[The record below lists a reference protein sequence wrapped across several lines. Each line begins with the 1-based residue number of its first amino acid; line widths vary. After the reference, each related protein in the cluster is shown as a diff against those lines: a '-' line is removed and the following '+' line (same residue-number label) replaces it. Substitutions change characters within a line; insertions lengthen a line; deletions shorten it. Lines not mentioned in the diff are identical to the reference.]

1 MSSYRSESGEV
12 LLASG
17 SEDTYINFTKGPSQ
31 QKPILMSVVGDRLEF
46 ITRKKQ
52 FNTGIQALMF
62 SRDGKVLFSSAGQ
75 KEVSVTPLRI
85 EDRDLLSIE
94 FGGYSDTSKSSE
106 GETQRDED
114 DGGDL
119 RIMDLDV
126 RDQVIDDHPGYL
138 IALVLSD
145 STVKVSWLQFLLM
158 SVILA

>member
-1 MSSYRSESGEV
+1 MSSYTSDSGEV
-12 LLASG
+12 FLASG

-85 EDRDLLSIE
+85 EDRDLLSVE
-94 FGGYSDTSKSSE
+94 FGGYSDASSSE
-106 GETQRDED
+106 GQTQRDED

-119 RIMDLDV
+119 RVMDLDV
-126 RDQVIDDHPGYL
+126 RDQEIEDHPGYL